1 MLSIHCL
8 ALMISDYI
16 FMCVISKNLCSLL
29 IKTPENYV
37 QKDCLFSLSH
47 SPKKKS
53 NTMKSTHNPCLVR
66 DVNILPFLGMYNSLN
81 S

>member
-16 FMCVISKNLCSLL
+16 FMCIISKNLCSLL

-37 QKDCLFSLSH
+37 QEDCLFSLSH

-53 NTMKSTHNPCLVR
+53 NT
-66 DVNILPFLGMYNSLN
+66 
-81 S
+81 

>member
-16 FMCVISKNLCSLL
+16 FMCIISKNLCSLL

-37 QKDCLFSLSH
+37 QEDCLFSLSH

-53 NTMKSTHNPCLVR
+53 NTVKSTHNTCLVR
-66 DVNILPFLGMYNSLN
+66 DVNILPFLGVCNSLN